1 MEYDK
6 KHIDELLR
14 AYYDGTSTLAQ
25 EKLLREYF
33 GMQKDVEKEH
43 MADAALLGGLAAVKD
58 RRRLRSRRRTI
69 ALATLSAAAAV
80 SAVAMLAVWQQK
92 GPETVPYCIVNGVPV
107 TDLQT
112 AEKYTLDI
120 LSMVERHAPDSET
133 LILDKLSADI

>member
-6 KHIDELLR
+6 KHIDCLLR

-33 GMQKDVEKEH
+33 AGQKNVAEGH
-43 MADAALLGGLAAVKD
+43 MADAALFGGLTAVKD
-58 RRRLRSRRRTI
+58 RRQVRRRRRTT

-80 SAVAMLAVWQQK
+80 SAVAILAVWQRTE
-92 GPETVPYCIVNGVPV
+92 PETGPYCIVNGVPV

-120 LSMVERHAPDSET
+120 LSMVERHAPDSEK
-133 LILDKLSADI
+133 LLLDKLTAEI

>member
-6 KHIDELLR
+6 KHIDYLLK

-33 GMQKDVEKEH
+33 AGQKNVAEGH
-43 MADAALLGGLAAVKD
+43 TADAALLMGLAAVKD
-58 RRRLRSRRRTI
+58 RRQERRRRRTI

-80 SAVAMLAVWQQK
+80 SAVAILAVWQRTE
-92 GPETVPYCIVNGVPV
+92 PETGPYCIVNGVPV

-120 LSMVERHAPDSET
+120 LSMVERSAPDSEK
-133 LILDKLSADI
+133 LLLDKLTAEI